1 MKNKKYRKIKLVFE
15 NCESVWFPAKAIEHF
30 CISGITKTI
39 SQINW
44 GAKEKFFDEQ
54 LHCDG
59 ISIVL
64 NNTANDK
71 NYCSSRFFSEN
82 TIFDRIRRFNDIT
95 SVNLFYKDGSFDTF
109 FVPWKGSDENNELQK
124 TQYNEDSKELTIKIG
139 KQ

>member
-1 MKNKKYRKIKLVFE
+1 MKNKKYRQIELVFE
-15 NCESVWFPAKAIEHF
+15 NCESVCFPAKAIEHF

-54 LHCDG
+54 LHCSG

-64 NNTANDK
+64 NELANDK
-71 NYCSSRFFSEN
+71 NYCSTNFFSER

-95 SVNLFYKDGSFDTF
+95 SVNLFYKDGNFDTF
-109 FVPWKGSDENNELQK
+109 FLPWKGSDTDNELQK
-124 TQYNEDSKELTIKIG
+124 NQYNEDSKELTIKIG